1 MAFWST
7 TPVFTSKVPRKIVFM
22 FTLSLSVTCLFY
34 SLMSCYSTLQ
44 FPLQENYLYQTRL
57 VTEESTLAA
66 LRKKLYSATSSQGYF
81 SENVAQSTT
90 EQTLT
95 AGYAVSVAVI
105 KGIGT
110 LETEERATGWVKSQL
125 APTEMITGRNVV
137 FEREQHQ
144 ESRTTDDELIRR
156 GNSTATPDY
165 GEKKLPHAIII
176 GVKKG
181 GTRALLEALRVHPDV
196 RAVGVEPHF
205 FDRNY
210 EKGFAW
216 YRRTKNRRTGAHRST
231 RTVIEIIDMDFA

>member
-1 MAFWST
+1 
-7 TPVFTSKVPRKIVFM
+7 
-22 FTLSLSVTCLFY
+22 
-34 SLMSCYSTLQ
+34 MSCYTTLQ
-44 FPLQENYLYQTRL
+44 FPLQENYLYQARL
-57 VTEESTLAA
+57 VTEESTLGA

-81 SENVAQSTT
+81 SESVGESTT
-90 EQTLT
+90 EQTRT

-105 KGIGT
+105 EGTGT
-110 LETEERATGWVKSQL
+110 LQTEERTKVWFKTQL

-144 ESRTTDDELIRR
+144 ESSTTDDELNRR
-156 GNSTATPDY
+156 GDSTATPEY

-216 YRRTKNRRTGAHRST
+216 YRAWPIVHGPLGTPILSQQWHNLDWNWRSPSYRAHPALRQSAFTGCAT
-231 RTVIEIIDMDFA
+231 RIIFSIFCTP